1 MLVPVAERP
10 PAVDLEAMS
19 PGRPDAEPSQREPQ
33 TQARR
38 LRRRLFQCPDQGQQ
52 LCRATH
58 QVSQGCRF
66 RLVCDIVEQSRIAR
80 ANRLDVDPKWR
91 QSHRRRSE
99 PVRVTDRAVETRLR
113 AKVWPAVGPVG
124 DRWVGRERGSTMS
137 EVRVRPTKGEPS
149 TEAVGQPIVPHAPH
163 HLFSDAANGHAL
175 G

>member
-1 MLVPVAERP
+1 MLIPVAERP
-10 PAVDLEAMS
+10 PAIDLEAMS

-33 TQARR
+33 PQARR
-38 LRRRLFQCPDQGQQ
+38 LRRRLFQCPDQRQQ
-52 LCRATH
+52 LRCATH

-80 ANRLDVDPKWR
+80 ANRLDVDPNGCQGYR
-91 QSHRRRSE
+91 GHAE
-99 PVRVTDRAVETRLR
+99 AVRVADRAGQTRLR
-113 AKVWPAVGPVG
+113 WEVRPAVGMVG
-124 DRWVGRERGSTMS
+124 DRGVCRKRGSTLS
-137 EVRVRPTKGEPS
+137 EVRVRLAKGEPS